1 MPRYVQQYPEL
12 LDFYNEFDELDI
24 TLQDVKTY
32 EKFLKRLDDDERELL
47 DSPVNLYFVDFHNLG
62 GLVMPVIV
70 QIEFEDGSRQTMR
83 YPAEVWT
90 RNNQQITKLIA
101 TEKTIKSLTLDPRLE
116 TADGDTSNNHFP
128 ARMSK
133 SRFKLFKE
141 RTGQNPMQEA
151 QGKESDEDDEDQEG
165 SGL

>member
-1 MPRYVQQYPEL
+1 MRQFNVDTKNPEIEKAIQRKDRDEKPATLSGERNQSLPRYVQQYPEL

-24 TLQDVKTY
+24 TPQDVKTY

-101 TEKTIKSLTLDPRLE
+101 DRENDQI
-116 TADGDTSNNHFP
+116 AD
-128 ARMSK
+128 A
-133 SRFKLFKE
+133 
-141 RTGQNPMQEA
+141 
-151 QGKESDEDDEDQEG
+151 
-165 SGL
+165 